1 MLYMVTGMGD
11 KTTAVHASV
20 FKSVVVFD
28 FVLLRRL
35 QNTETCIVCLRLVSR
50 YRNVILRA

>member
-28 FVLLRRL
+28 FVL
-35 QNTETCIVCLRLVSR
+35 CVFVWSR
-50 YRNVILRA
+50 DIGMLF